1 MRTLPLLI
9 VSRDTRLQ
17 DGLVFELRRA
27 RVPAVSADD
36 AQRAV
41 SLLQCQPFRAVII
54 DVDRASDWPVC
65 QAIAAA
71 AAVAVTPAIAMC
83 AWTARDGRYR
93 MRAFDSGCAAFVAK
107 PCSPDTLLRTVE
119 RLDSG
124 ERRIEVMG
132 QP

>member
-1 MRTLPLLI
+1 MRTHPLLI
-9 VSRDTRLQ
+9 VSRDPRLQ

-36 AQRAV
+36 THGAIA
-41 SLLQCQPFRAVII
+41 LLQGQRFRAVII
-54 DVDRASDWPVC
+54 DVDRAGDWPVC

-71 AAVAVTPAIAMC
+71 AALANSPTIAMC
-83 AWTARDGRYR
+83 AWTAPDGRYR
-93 MRAFDSGCAAFVAK
+93 MRAFDSGCAAFVSK
-107 PCSPDTLLRTVE
+107 PCSVDTLLRTVE

-132 QP
+132 NL